1 MKEIKEN
8 SSVLVAKYDQTNEI
22 INEPAFAWCAPYV
35 LKKRNQIIAKLKS
48 RSKKKTHKFEIRIP
62 NSVGEAYT
70 IDAENNNNYW
80 IDTIRR
86 EMNNNRVAFDI
97 LDKDQ
102 NVEPGRIFLE
112 CYMIFE
118 VKMDFRRKARYV
130 ANGAKNPNLKISS
143 YSGVVSRE
151 TVRITLTYAAL
162 NELNVMSADIQDA
175 LLMKC

>member
-48 RSKKKTHKFEIRIP
+48 RSKKKNHKFEIRIP

-162 NELNVMSADIQDA
+162 NVLNILAADI
-175 LLMKC
+175 